1 MQRHRQMQ
9 VSRLRTTASIT
20 NVGNHIGCLNV
31 LKCWCAEVLKSTTP
45 NVWDK
50 VSEERFQII
59 TYVPNVIDITT
70 MSPYR
75 RPAPACPRL
84 QTWMPV
90 ALHLTILIH
99 PKHLPVS

>member
-9 VSRLRTTASIT
+9 VTRLRTTASIT
-20 NVGNHIGCLNV
+20 NLGNHIGWLNV

-59 TYVPNVIDITT
+59 TYVPNVIGITT
-70 MSPYR
+70 MWPYR

-84 QTWMPV
+84 QTWMTG
-90 ALHLTILIH
+90 ALDLTILIR
-99 PKHLPVS
+99 PTQ